1 MLKMMIG
8 CAIINIMD
16 IRHTVTEV
24 IYLENENQETKCKF
38 GVALW
43 NDEVKPGLPI
53 VIISIDGEE
62 SQITL
67 QDVVTLSM
75 VLQTFFE
82 KLSPFMD
89 FENFEK
95 NKIVL
100 RKTDKTGIISLF
112 ERYHKHMKETE

>member
-1 MLKMMIG
+1 MNAK
-8 CAIINIMD
+8 
-16 IRHTVTEV
+16 HTVTEL
-24 IYLENENQETKCKF
+24 IYLENENHETKCKM

-43 NDEVKPGLPI
+43 NEEVRPGLPVVI
-53 VIISIDGEE
+53 VSIDGEE

-67 QDVVTLSM
+67 QDVVALFM
-75 VLQTFFE
+75 ILQAFFE

-89 FENFEK
+89 FKNFEK

>member
-1 MLKMMIG
+1 MIG
-8 CAIINIMD
+8 CAIVNIMD
-16 IRHTVTEV
+16 TKHTVTEL

-43 NDEVKPGLPI
+43 NEEVRAGFP
-53 VIISIDGEE
+53 VAIISIDGEE
-62 SQITL
+62 SYLTL
-67 QDVVTLSM
+67 QDVVALFM
-75 VLQTFFE
+75 ILQAFFE